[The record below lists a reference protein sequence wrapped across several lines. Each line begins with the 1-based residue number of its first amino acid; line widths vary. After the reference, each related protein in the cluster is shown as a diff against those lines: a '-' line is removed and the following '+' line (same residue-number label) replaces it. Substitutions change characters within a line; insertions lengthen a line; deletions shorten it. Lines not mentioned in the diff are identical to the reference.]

1 MHTQP
6 WPGQAVTVTMDCS
19 SSHGTTQSYACAA
32 LNIENLTGAEKE
44 AFYSGIEVFLSFN
57 QT

>member
-1 MHTQP
+1 
-6 WPGQAVTVTMDCS
+6 MDCS
-19 SSHGTTQSYACAA
+19 SSHGTAQSYACAA
-32 LNIENLTGAEKE
+32 LNIEKLTGAEKE